1 MNAGDNVYDQEDF
14 GFTGSYYNISP
25 TVIDDYTKQK
35 FLNTQLE
42 HLKFMRN
49 IYNNDK
55 KTGERY

>member
-35 FLNTQLE
+35 L
-42 HLKFMRN
+42 LKFMRN
-49 IYNNDK
+49 IDNNDK
-55 KTGERY
+55 QTGERY